1 MKQKTFHQRQLEN
14 DEAAA
19 RLEALEFQT
28 RKMTLQLIGIERVLD
43 GWLSVC
49 NCPACRR
56 RRAELAEALAW
67 PVVH

>member
-1 MKQKTFHQRQLEN
+1 MSNQQLEY
-14 DEAAA
+14 EETMA
-19 RLEALEFQT
+19 RLEALEFQA
-28 RKMTLQLIGIERVLD
+28 RKTVLELIAVERVIDAL
-43 GWLSVC
+43 LSVC